1 MKNEIIIVSLGSG
14 NPDLLNVKTMD
25 AIRNADHLVLR
36 TSRHPFSEWLD
47 NHHIPY
53 SSLDHIYDSSED
65 FDDLSEKISSFLLHR
80 SSESSLV
87 YAVPDASTD
96 QSVRALCRASADK
109 TVIRII
115 PGVGISN
122 QYLSQSLPYF
132 QDTSVSII
140 PAYDFADAYLYDPNQ
155 SVLITEIDNTLLAGR
170 IKLLLTEYLDDE
182 HPIILIHGDSSPAA
196 IPLYELDRGTNI
208 DHNTAVLIPSSSYEN
223 RSRFVLN
230 DLVSIMERL
239 RSPNGCP
246 WDKVQ
251 THQSLRPYL
260 IEESW
265 ECVDAISQN
274 DMDHLCEEL
283 GDLLFQIVF
292 HASVGKAYDEFTL
305 TDVLS
310 SVCLKMLRRHPH
322 VFSDKT
328 YDNPEEI
335 RNNWDDIKQHETGHL
350 SIISSLDDISNGLPA
365 MKYAS
370 KTIKKLYRLESFKRS
385 LSQVLSD
392 IMMHAENIGNS
403 SEKNSESE
411 LGQLLLL
418 CSELCVISDLDGELI
433 LHQEV
438 DRLKS
443 SLKQSEQENH

>member
-14 NPDLLNVKTMD
+14 DPKLLNSKTMD
-25 AIRNADHLVLR
+25 AIRTADKLILR

-47 NHHIPY
+47 NNHIPY

-65 FDDLSEKISSFLLHR
+65 FDDLSAKIVSFLLHC

-87 YAVPDASTD
+87 YAVPDAATD
-96 QSVRALCRASADK
+96 HSVRAICRSEADQ
-109 TVIRII
+109 TAVRII

-122 QYLSQSLPYF
+122 LYLSQSLPYL
-132 QDTSVSII
+132 QDTAVSII
-140 PAYDFADAYLYDPNQ
+140 PAYDFVDTNLYNPNQ
-155 SVLITEIDNTLLAGR
+155 SVLITEIDNSLLAGQ
-170 IKLLLTEYLDDE
+170 IKLLLTEYLSDDY
-182 HPIILIHGDSSPAA
+182 PIVFLYENSKPAV
-196 IPLYELDRGTNI
+196 IPLYELDRSKYI
-208 DHNTAVLIPSSSYEN
+208 DHKTAVLIPSSSYEL

-230 DLVSIMERL
+230 DLVSITEQL

-260 IEESW
+260 IEEAW
-265 ECVDAISQN
+265 ECIDAINQN

-305 TDVLS
+305 IDILS

-322 VFSDKT
+322 VFSDQAC
-328 YDNPEEI
+328 DDPEII

-350 SIISSLDDISNGLPA
+350 SVISSLDDISAGLPA
-365 MKYAS
+365 LKYAS
-370 KTIKKLYRLESFKRS
+370 KTIKKRNRIEAYKRS
-385 LSQVLSD
+385 MSQVLSEIFILAD
-392 IMMHAENIGNS
+392 NLN
-403 SEKNSESE
+403 NESCKIKE
-411 LGQLLLL
+411 SQLGRLLLL
-418 CSELCVISDLDGELI
+418 CSELCVVSDLDGELI

-438 DRLKS
+438 DRLKT
-443 SLKQSEQENH
+443 SLKQSEQENR